1 MVDDR
6 ARHGRPHVTPLVA
19 VWHGDSVYFCTG
31 EAEQK
36 AVNLR
41 SNQHVAL
48 TTGCNGWQEGT
59 DVVVEGVAT
68 RVTDDALLAD
78 LAAMWATKWDG
89 SWQFEA
95 RDGAF
100 HHEYDGEDHP
110 ALCSRSPS
118 PKCSASTRKAVRR
131 PATSPHELT
140 TLHGNVRGLVSRPE
154 HRGEDLR
161 VAGVDVHEARDRSD
175 ARSADTSAVRC
186 SRPITAAASTASNAP
201 R

>member
-1 MVDDR
+1 MDVRSELDPPFSQPGSTATDWSTVQRILEAAETSWLTTVR
-6 ARHGRPHVTPLVA
+6 ADGRPHVTPLVA

-78 LAAMWATKWDG
+78 LAALWATKWDG

-110 ALCSRSPS
+110 ALVFEIAIAKVLSFD
-118 PKCSASTRKAVRR
+118 KEGGAATRHL
-131 PATSPHELT
+131 PA
-140 TLHGNVRGLVSRPE
+140 
-154 HRGEDLR
+154 
-161 VAGVDVHEARDRSD
+161 
-175 ARSADTSAVRC
+175 
-186 SRPITAAASTASNAP
+186 
-201 R
+201 